1 MLPTG
6 SNHTKTPCSVV
17 SSNCVSW
24 QGPDIPCVGLCKGDT
39 VTDVVTKL
47 GEVLCD
53 IDTRAAEVN
62 VNVTCLG
69 GGDISFSTYND
80 LMQYVVDELCNLYTI
95 VNNIVVPS
103 PVNLTANV
111 AACLQAE
118 AGGVTLNVVD
128 YAELIGEQFCL
139 LETSVTNLSAV
150 VVNYGNQITNINNTL
165 TTLPSTYAPLNS
177 SYVCLS
183 TGTDTLPNII
193 ATIEQE
199 LCDLEAVTGN
209 PTDLAANIQ
218 PYCNLTNEPALATAG
233 TMASAYPEWNVT
245 VSNLGDTIKNLWIT
259 ICDLRQR
266 VEQLTQCCGQ
276 NCSDIILSFY
286 GALDG
291 TATDLTIYSYA
302 GSNIPS
308 QFNQCVVPLSDI
320 TITDGVGGSYTT
332 VFSNIGG
339 VVDGIPFT
347 IEDLPSHGIDTSTDF
362 VVTVSYC
369 FYNALTETTC
379 NGSVTFNVV
388 NTVACPT
395 LTLSSSWNAIYSVG
409 TVDYSFPNVYIASS
423 LTKYRLRIYDAALN
437 IVGTNVTLPASTL
450 PNPVTGS
457 FTGLIVGNY
466 TVVIEIMAINP
477 VEGTETVVQT
487 CPPIPISVYSTSCVS
502 PVGVEAYLIN

>member
-80 LMQYVVDELCNLYTI
+80 LIQYVVDELCNLYTI
-95 VNNIVVPS
+95 VNSIVIPA

-150 VVNYGNQITNINNTL
+150 VVSYGTQITNINNTL

-199 LCDLEAVTGN
+199 LCDLEAITGT
-209 PTDLAANIQ
+209 PADLAANIQ
-218 PYCNLTNEPALATAG
+218 PYCNLTNEQALATAG
-233 TMASAYPEWNVT
+233 TMASAYPEWN
-245 VSNLGDTIKNLWIT
+245 
-259 ICDLRQR
+259 
-266 VEQLTQCCGQ
+266 
-276 NCSDIILSFY
+276 
-286 GALDG
+286 
-291 TATDLTIYSYA
+291 LTIYSYA

-332 VFSNIGG
+332 VFSNIEG

-379 NGSVTFNVV
+379 NGTVTFNVV

>member
-95 VNNIVVPS
+95 VNNIVIPS
-103 PVNLTANV
+103 PVDLTASV

-128 YAELIGEQFCL
+128 YAELIGQQFCL
-139 LETSVTNLSAV
+139 LETSVTNLSVV
-150 VVNYGNQITNINNTL
+150 VVNYGTQITNINNTL
-165 TTLPSTYAPLNS
+165 ITLPSTYAPLNS

-199 LCDLEAVTGN
+199 LCDLEAVTGT
-209 PTDLAANIQ
+209 PADLALNIQ
-218 PYCNLTNEPALATAG
+218 PYCNLTNEQALATAG
-233 TMASAYPEWNVT
+233 TMASAYPEWNIT

-259 ICDLRQR
+259 ICDLRER
-266 VEQLTQCCGQ
+266 VEQLTECCGQ
-276 NCSDIILSFY
+276 NCADIILSFY
-286 GALDG
+286 GELDG
-291 TATDLTIYSYA
+291 TATDLTIYSFA

-332 VFSNIGG
+332 VFSNIEG
-339 VVDGIPFT
+339 VVDGTPFT
-347 IEDLPSHGIDTSTDF
+347 IENLPSFGIDTSTDF

-369 FYNALTETTC
+369 FYNSLTNTTC
-379 NGSVTFNVV
+379 NGSVTFNVI
-388 NTVACPT
+388 NTVACPPLT
-395 LTLSSSWNAIYSVG
+395 LTSSWDGINSIG
-409 TVDYSFPNVYIASS
+409 QVDFSFPNTYIASS
-423 LTKYRLRIYDAALN
+423 LTRYRLTIYSSALAVVS
-437 IVGTNVTLPASTL
+437 IVNTPVASVL
-450 PNPVTGS
+450 PNPVTGV
-457 FTGLIVGNY
+457 FTGLIPGNY
-466 TVVIEIMAINP
+466 TVVIEIIALNP
-477 VEGTETVVQT
+477 VEEVETVVQT
-487 CPPIPISVYSTSCVS
+487 CPPVPVSVYTSSCFS
-502 PVGVEAYLIN
+502 PINVEAYLIN